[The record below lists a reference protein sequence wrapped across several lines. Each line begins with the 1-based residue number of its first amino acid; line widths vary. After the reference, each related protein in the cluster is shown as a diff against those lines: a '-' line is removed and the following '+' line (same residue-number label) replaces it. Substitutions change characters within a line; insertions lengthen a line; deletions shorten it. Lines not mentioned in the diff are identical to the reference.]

1 MQTLE
6 AKIERLMNNVI
17 QSKEAVGANI
27 LILHKG
33 QELYHKV
40 FGLADKELQ
49 LPMKRDTIFRLF
61 SMTKPVT
68 ACATMILVERGELD
82 LQDPVSKYLEGF
94 QNQTVWTEEGLV
106 PVEREVTIFD
116 LLNMTSGIPYP
127 DLSFPTGVMMDQ
139 LFSKIKEQFQLGNP
153 TSTLEY
159 CNQIG
164 KIPLS
169 FQPGCRWQY
178 GLSADILGGIIE
190 VISKKSYGAFLKDEI
205 FDPLHMKDTGFFV
218 PKEKEDRFAVNY
230 YFDEEKKDLLPF
242 LEQFLGLEGYGEDV
256 SFESGGAGLVSTID
270 DYKNFAQMLLQGGT
284 YQGIRILGK
293 HTVDFMI
300 QSRVPESQREAYRWG
315 SNLGYGYGCLMRIL
329 EDSGAAANLG
339 SIGEFGWDG
348 WTGNYVTIAPR
359 EELVILYFIQRAGA
373 GTSPAVRTLRNI
385 VYGEL

>member
-116 LLNMTSGIPYP
+116 LLNMTSGI
-127 DLSFPTGVMMDQ
+127 
-139 LFSKIKEQFQLGNP
+139 
-153 TSTLEY
+153 
-159 CNQIG
+159 
-164 KIPLS
+164 
-169 FQPGCRWQY
+169 
-178 GLSADILGGIIE
+178 
-190 VISKKSYGAFLKDEI
+190 
-205 FDPLHMKDTGFFV
+205 
-218 PKEKEDRFAVNY
+218 
-230 YFDEEKKDLLPF
+230 
-242 LEQFLGLEGYGEDV
+242 
-256 SFESGGAGLVSTID
+256 
-270 DYKNFAQMLLQGGT
+270 
-284 YQGIRILGK
+284 
-293 HTVDFMI
+293 
-300 QSRVPESQREAYRWG
+300 
-315 SNLGYGYGCLMRIL
+315 
-329 EDSGAAANLG
+329 
-339 SIGEFGWDG
+339 
-348 WTGNYVTIAPR
+348 
-359 EELVILYFIQRAGA
+359 
-373 GTSPAVRTLRNI
+373 
-385 VYGEL
+385 